1 MVASQQPGTLS
12 SERKGCFGGSVGAT
26 SPGTGVT
33 VGGAL
38 RSPSGPSF
46 GQRQQLQLPFNM
58 FSPSGI
64 GEGSSATFGGSR
76 AEFQFGD
83 GVNNSASVASCCQP
97 GFMSPSGIPPPPPSA
112 TFGGSRVEF
121 KFGDGG
127 DNCASLASRI
137 IPGVLSPFGI
147 PPSPPP
153 LGELPVVAKHVV
165 PARSWVAWVHP
176 DNGRFYFQNSVTGAV
191 DWEVGDG
198 DHCDISEQLL
208 QQQRQ
213 VQAQLAAKH
222 EKDSESCGS
231 FGNSAGPVLA
241 GSSVA
246 VVGGCQPALQSAS
259 MVGTSAIPLDS
270 MSGKGACTN
279 YQTLP
284 LSSMGVTVQPSLA
297 AGVVNSA
304 AQHKV
309 PVASGRSGVVSGPVM
324 GVRGHPSMAGAP
336 DAGKLHEL
344 KSGIMGEIHRL
355 QAEPEYSIGQQVLYV
370 DQEQTARCSVVGH
383 YYNGT
388 TAVYQLI
395 AVGGSGACVGGVF
408 ESLIQSIN
416 MVPGGDVLPHSGCSV
431 ASASPGKGII
441 GSLSGGSSS
450 STVIKSSASAM
461 DWCDI
466 EEELVGSQTQRVLEE
481 QLALADQHIA
491 LRDSGTRY
499 GLSPGTG
506 CVVGTAPAGIGPSPG
521 AVKSDSSSGGQVDS
535 TPPASSGVGDVSQAG
550 GTSTV
555 TLGTKRAIE
564 CRDWVSLKRSMA
576 ILTQEVAQVHSN
588 VLHHAQA
595 VIDAAQ
601 ALDGIKEKVLACHN
615 VLKLAT
621 NFDPV

>member
-12 SERKGCFGGSVGAT
+12 SERKGCFGGSGGST
-26 SPGTGVT
+26 SPGTGGT
-33 VGGAL
+33 SGGAF

-46 GQRQQLQLPFNM
+46 GQGQQLQPPFNM
-58 FSPSGI
+58 FSPSGV
-64 GEGSSATFGGSR
+64 GSLANFGGSR
-76 AEFQFGD
+76 AVFKFGG
-83 GVNNSASVASCCQP
+83 GVDNSASVASCRTP
-97 GFMSPSGIPPPPPSA
+97 GFLSPSGIPPLPSPPSI
-112 TFGGSRVEF
+112 GGSSVEF
-121 KFGDGG
+121 KFGDGL
-127 DNCASLASRI
+127 DNSASMSSRI
-137 IPGVLSPFGI
+137 HPGMLSPHGI
-147 PPSPPP
+147 PPAPPP
-153 LGELPVVAKHVV
+153 LGQLPVVAKHVV

-176 DNGRFYFQNSVTGAV
+176 DNGRFYFENAVTKAV
-191 DWEVGDG
+191 AWEVGDG

-213 VQAQLAAKH
+213 VLAQLAAKP
-222 EKDSESCGS
+222 EKIIESRGL
-231 FGNSAGPVLA
+231 FGNSAGAALA

-246 VVGGCQPALQSAS
+246 VVSGIQPALQSAS
-259 MVGTSAIPLDS
+259 LVGTSTIPLDS

-279 YQTLP
+279 VQTLP
-284 LSSMGVTVQPSLA
+284 SSSLRDTVQPSLS
-297 AGVVNSA
+297 AGVVNAA
-304 AQHKV
+304 AQHNS
-309 PVASGRSGVVSGPVM
+309 PVAIGPSSVVRGPVM
-324 GVRGHPSMAGAP
+324 GVRGHPSMAGAA
-336 DAGKLHEL
+336 DSGKLHEL
-344 KSGIMGEIHRL
+344 KDGIMGEIHRL

-416 MVPGGDVLPHSGCSV
+416 IVPGGDVLPHSGCSV
-431 ASASPGKGII
+431 GGASPGKGTI
-441 GSLSGGSSS
+441 GSVSGGSSS
-450 STVIKSSASAM
+450 STVIKVSESM

-491 LRDSGTRY
+491 LRDTGTRFS
-499 GLSPGTG
+499 LSPGTG
-506 CVVGTAPAGIGPSPG
+506 CVAVTALAGIGASPG
-521 AVKSDSSSGGQVDS
+521 ATKSDSLSGGHVDL
-535 TPPASSGVGDVSQAG
+535 TPPEPPGVGEVSQAG
-550 GTSTV
+550 VTSTV

-576 ILTQEVAQVHSN
+576 VLTQDVALVHSN
-588 VLHHAQA
+588 VLYHAQA
-595 VIDAAQ
+595 VIHAAQ